1 MFISF
6 EEELM
11 NVKSLIVVIF
21 LCIILAACQTNIDTT
36 QIVGVNATD
45 APKAPTQEL
54 PQSNPLPE
62 LQKITVENAKDI
74 QLIRTF
80 QIPNYSTSYTRG
92 QCSTCFSPD
101 GKFVAGVCIKNRIP
115 LWDLETGLLVREFA
129 DSQKNEVTCTFDGTG
144 ETLVTGGFG
153 PSISFWDLASGDRI
167 ESLGDYDDPVWDLD
181 FSPDGRMLASIT
193 LDWDG
198 LLSNPPDDENLR
210 DIQMWDLE
218 SGEQLWSVKQGVNFS
233 LSVDFHPNG
242 EVIAVGKTRGDI
254 YIHDAAT
261 GEELYALNTV
271 PGWPNPGA
279 GNIGDLAYSPSGKYL
294 AAGSD
299 DDKIWMWE
307 TKNYEVL
314 YTLEGHESYVNG
326 VAFSPDETFLV
337 SSSDDSTIGIWD
349 LGTRELLIRLE
360 SHTDTALRVD
370 INSESTLIASIS
382 WDGTV
387 KLWGIPVSN

>member
-1 MFISF
+1 
-6 EEELM
+6 M
-11 NVKSLIVVIF
+11 NIKSLIVSIF
-21 LCIILAACQTNIDTT
+21 LFIILVSCQTNNDTT
-36 QIVGVNATD
+36 QILGTTTTD
-45 APKAPTQEL
+45 IPETITPET

-101 GKFVAGVCIKNRIP
+101 GKFVVGVCIKNRIP
-115 LWDLETGLLVREFA
+115 LWDLETGVLVREHA
-129 DSQKNEVTCTFDGTG
+129 DSQKNEVTCTFDRTG

-153 PSISFWDLASGDRI
+153 PSISFWDLTSGERI
-167 ESLGDYDDPVWDLD
+167 ESLGEYDDPVWDLD
-181 FSPDGRMLASIT
+181 FSPDGRMLASVT
-193 LDWDG
+193 LEWDG
-198 LLSNPPDDENLR
+198 LLSNPPDDENIR

-279 GNIGDLAYSPSGKYL
+279 GNIGDLAYSPSGKFL

-307 TKNYEVL
+307 TENYEVL

-326 VAFSPDETFLV
+326 VVFSADETFLV
-337 SSSDDSTIGIWD
+337 SSSDDATIGIWD
-349 LGTRELLIRLE
+349 LETREMIKRLE
-360 SHTDTALRVD
+360 GHAETALRVD
-370 INSESTLIASIS
+370 MNSDNTLIASIS

-387 KLWGIPVSN
+387 KLWGIPVSE

>member
-1 MFISF
+1 
-6 EEELM
+6 M
-11 NVKSLIVVIF
+11 NIKSLIVSIF
-21 LCIILAACQTNIDTT
+21 LFIILAGCQTNNDTT
-36 QIVGVNATD
+36 QILGTTTTTIPEAITT
-45 APKAPTQEL
+45 KT

-74 QLIRTF
+74 QLIKTF

-115 LWDLETGLLVREFA
+115 LWDVESGLLVREHTG
-129 DSQKNEVTCTFDGTG
+129 SQKNEVTCPFDPTG

-153 PSISFWDLASGDRI
+153 PSISFWDLAGGERI
-167 ESLGDYDDPVWDLD
+167 ESLGEYDDPVWDLD
-181 FSPDGRMLASIT
+181 FSPDGRMLAAVT
-193 LDWDG
+193 LEWDS
-198 LLSNPPDDENLR
+198 LLSDPPDDENLR

-218 SGEQLWSVKQGVNFS
+218 SQEQIWSVKQGVNFS

-254 YIHDAAT
+254 YIHDTET
-261 GEELYALNTV
+261 GEELYAFNTV

-299 DDKIWMWE
+299 DDKIWLWE
-307 TKNYEVL
+307 TENYEVL
-314 YTLEGHESYVNG
+314 YTLEGHDSYING
-326 VAFSPDETFLV
+326 VVFSSDETFLV
-337 SSSDDSTIGIWD
+337 SSSDDATIGIWD
-349 LGTRELLIRLE
+349 LETRELLIRLE
-360 SHTDTALRVD
+360 GHTDTALRVD
-370 INSESTLIASIS
+370 MNSENTLIASVS

-387 KLWGIPVSN
+387 KLWGIPATE